1 MTARSAPRGSAV
13 ALRARLPQL
22 VWLTVVWVLLWGTTS
37 AQTLLGGMLVAA
49 LVTVAFPLPLVSER
63 LPLRP
68 LGLLRLAGFLAVDL
82 VVSGV
87 NISWETLRH
96 GPRATAGIV
105 AVPLLT
111 GSDRVSAAVANATSL
126 APGTFVL
133 QIDRRGGVCYVYAL
147 GVRGTADAQRVRRQ
161 VLALQRRVIAAL
173 GTAAELAAVDEQR
186 GGHR

>member
-1 MTARSAPRGSAV
+1 
-13 ALRARLPQL
+13 
-22 VWLTVVWVLLWGTTS
+22 
-37 AQTLLGGMLVAA
+37 
-49 LVTVAFPLPLVSER
+49 
-63 LPLRP
+63 
-68 LGLLRLAGFLAVDL
+68 
-82 VVSGV
+82 
-87 NISWETLRH
+87 
-96 GPRATAGIV
+96 
-105 AVPLLT
+105 VPLLT